1 MRAVKST
8 RTLTNGANRRA
19 SCQGSDLSHA
29 ANINMPILLSWQPE
43 IGWEEKRL
51 WRKVRRRNSLDN
63 KTETWRHF
71 PGVKNEEMRRTERF
85 TRLKLPDGFEIWS
98 EFGGLAGFVRLRF
111 LGGVLGQGYTWALLM
126 GLLWLP
132 IIGNRCSLQ
141 LINSIQF

>member
-1 MRAVKST
+1 
-8 RTLTNGANRRA
+8 
-19 SCQGSDLSHA
+19 
-29 ANINMPILLSWQPE
+29 MPILLSWQPE

-51 WRKVRRRNSLDN
+51 WRKVRRTEPFTRQ

-85 TRLKLPDGFEIWS
+85 TRLKLPWKTWRHFPGGEKFGREEGTIHSTETSLADLVGIW
-98 EFGGLAGFVRLRF
+98 GLAGFVRLRF

-132 IIGNRCSLQ
+132 IIGNHRHYSLQ